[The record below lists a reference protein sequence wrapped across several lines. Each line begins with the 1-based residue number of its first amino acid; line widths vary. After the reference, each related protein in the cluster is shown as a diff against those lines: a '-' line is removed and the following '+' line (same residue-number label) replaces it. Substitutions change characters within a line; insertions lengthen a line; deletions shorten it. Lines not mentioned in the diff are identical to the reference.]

1 MDFRPYLLRL
11 EKNPESQFSN
21 VGYKILVFF
30 VDQLEKELPN
40 WKQKDGKTL
49 LPSAVDIQNCCGYIT
64 LLSLDDADDGFF
76 DGVVQT
82 GNGNNLPRNGEM
94 NEENLDLLMEEVDN
108 IPDTSMMGAK
118 PKNIGPLNIAA
129 GQKAGENWILL
140 DIKFGVPLF
149 DSELNKAICENITSN
164 DLWKSDSLSALKSSG
179 QELCQVLND
188 FITSHQDLNGA
199 NAKIW
204 TTPEERRKSPVPLP
218 TRVLFFDGQVLHD
231 KL

>member
-1 MDFRPYLLRL
+1 M
-11 EKNPESQFSN
+11 
-21 VGYKILVFF
+21 
-30 VDQLEKELPN
+30 PN

-49 LPSAVDIQNCCGYIT
+49 LPSAVDIKNCCGYIT

-129 GQKAGENWILL
+129 GQQAGENWI
-140 DIKFGVPLF
+140 
-149 DSELNKAICENITSN
+149 
-164 DLWKSDSLSALKSSG
+164 
-179 QELCQVLND
+179 Q
-188 FITSHQDLNGA
+188 
-199 NAKIW
+199 
-204 TTPEERRKSPVPLP
+204 
-218 TRVLFFDGQVLHD
+218 
-231 KL
+231 